1 MPHKHKR
8 KRGDESD
15 FDLPPS
21 QRARPLPTQPANRL
35 SSHSSTKSKKRNKNR
50 SSADDAP
57 RAFRRL
63 MAVAQGKKFRPGLD
77 DGNTQKAAPS
87 ADTAI
92 EAPRI
97 RPGEDLRSYAQ
108 RVDAALPVAGLTKKT
123 VIKDGKDEI
132 GLKVHRTRK
141 ERKMHKLYDQWRAE
155 DRKIKDQREEELE
168 EAAQREIEDD
178 AAGIAPI
185 PVDDGQGSSKK
196 KKSKRRGG
204 GGDDDDDPWLQLKKQ
219 RAEAKVG
226 LHDVAQAP
234 PSLNK
239 KKLRPLTAVRGAAVA
254 VDNVPKAAGSLRR
267 REELQAVRDDVVE
280 AYRRSIANLVTDIQ
294 KSSAAPGGLVSK
306 PRDDEQQN
314 NGKKPGFDDRATGII
329 YGWLVERD
337 DVSVGHH
344 REFNHLSL
352 QEVLALSQS
361 QCSPN
366 QRNEGA
372 NGNTDQMAV
381 DAEAMSNANISTAPP
396 TTDVRVYTSEQTMWE
411 SICGHTIDFKRVPKS
426 EWILLLGIA
435 STRKEGILQGDLG
448 RLVDQDKRSV
458 PKRTDALVTKGYIV
472 KRTTLVRRTKT
483 SKLWLNAFAPPLPKE
498 AGSLTNDS
506 GIEMNLSRQV
516 LLANLDAVPWHSRW
530 TGESMDYIA
539 LATTIMAL
547 SKEWGVLRIL
557 DLKHKLGVIGMRW
570 QMKVV
575 AKICRFLNSRGA
587 AQFVAAKLDDKVYK
601 DCIKYTRDLT
611 PRDWATF
618 LATGK
623 RTSRIF
629 RTVESNADDEAEG
642 LEQEGVSDINVSYLN
657 ATPPW
662 ALDQPLPAYVVQSVA
677 SFGPKGLSN
686 SDLYSLTLGT
696 SFSRFFSSMTT
707 VLSTSD
713 LQPRHLSHMQLG
725 SEHVRIGKVASYR
738 YFIRQ
743 NDPASSN
750 DLNGASEPRL
760 SRERGESGMYG
771 FTPAT
776 QAAQTSL
783 DGPTLSDLCAGIHA
797 RWRPGGSIRRVKTPS
812 MKPQPSRKLRDPL
825 SVVAGKASADSEA
838 SGPQNERPSSA
849 PVATETG
856 TDTEVPVH
864 QDETLQN
871 APTPDSVT
879 NVVEA
884 SVLQDERPDGVLS
897 PEASAGTEVPVLQNE
912 RLRIALSPKAGT
924 DMEALAPQH
933 GKPSFMVTLKVSPR
947 SLQDCLARD
956 LPSTPGIPD
965 LPERPSRSTTPI
977 TFDHLA
983 AISHIDPVPDQDPTA
998 TEGLD
1003 TELTTN
1009 DTPETSDRGR
1019 GRGRGRGRAR
1029 GRGRGRGRGRRS
1041 GGLNEFA
1048 TTVPRQYTCEK
1059 CGGTWKNDIGL
1070 KYHVEKSQTPCN
1082 PSFDPSTK
1090 REPRA
1095 RTRTGVPKEI
1105 LVEDSH
1111 DLEAEGASSNPTK
1124 EFSGADA
1131 QAPGHSQSCRG
1142 GKESNKNQTEES
1154 SDDENDENEEENP
1167 SRPSTLTW
1175 RRPPTQHMAQT
1186 VQSYAIRINQGHLLS
1201 GIASRPR
1208 QLFPR
1213 QRGTSFQQDSATP
1226 LATPVQLDSIQH
1238 QIPPDPTELSHD
1250 LNDFSQ
1256 YSYSCEPQES
1266 TRTPLAQIVDEDLS
1280 QPDGALAISQPT
1292 GNLQET
1298 RGTESE
1304 EKRKPPSRAE
1314 IRALI
1319 VDVVNSI
1326 LLRHDGLTAGE
1337 SALWQ
1342 AFLEEWYAC
1351 RPGEK
1356 APASKVFK
1364 AALGWMVEHGVVA
1377 EHWHGFRKRDGTF
1390 SRCQIITWPDM
1401 DAFSPECL
1409 RLVEYIKEEDSL
1421 LVPDA
1426 EDDPSSVQMTVRGRR
1441 AAVRG
1446 RRPLMKE
1453 VATLSAPVYTAQL
1466 AAKKAD
1472 DVATGE
1478 SPRGRRKT
1486 RQRVSLLDEYRNTF
1500 RRDPTLEDVSQARK
1514 QPDGD
1519 FDQVLGAS
1527 VKQPPSLGLSGEIR
1541 FLDPNTYLDEDYIE
1555 EEAPRSSP
1563 GAPEHSIFSMN
1574 GRRRLHEE
1582 QDGRGS
1588 RTDREL
1594 WLPKVDL
1601 PTNVITGVNGSW
1613 PSLDLGFFERLDS
1626 SHTVH
1631 GWMPDKHWFALYNDA
1646 YEIEKAAVVN
1656 RRNKKYSPNA
1666 LSYANYRQ
1674 FLGRLRACRKR
1685 ELACSE
1691 TFIRMFGQKSLFYDI
1706 FVDFRVL
1713 PGETFVHVP
1722 DLDWPEDGQLTLEK
1736 STVLL
1741 AELDALAPSSSS
1753 DDEGEDDED
1762 EANPSIPAS
1771 SATRPRLTA
1780 ASVKQGDRPMVDR
1793 VPLKTRALTQLG
1805 HLEEGV
1811 SAHPSSTSG
1820 DGGALENSTEVL
1832 TAFVVVRVLL
1842 GGTEKAV
1849 DWGLLLHI
1857 FPHLGMVALRKFWAN
1872 AVKEQGPQIA
1882 RLTQEFQDNFLAA
1895 YENDE
1900 IPVLDYDN
1908 PMEYDWLELIQWASQ
1923 LSRHDGDGLPTS
1935 RELLTTR
1942 FTLQDNAST
1951 AEDWRERY
1959 FHVQT
1964 SVFARFEAATSEPSA
1979 ISACE
1984 ISKELQQDTRMED
1997 VDVAASWIRS
2007 LCYTED
2013 MRYSVWEIK
2022 ERFNKLCERDRGDP
2036 KLQQE
2041 ALPHAF
2047 EQLVQQRVICRIK
2060 KPPPG
2065 GLPYRLSEWYIGNL
2079 GKLVQRSKYA
2089 EAYTFKNSMDAA
2101 FRQGRPLRVP
2111 YTLTDGAMMAL
2122 TNLNAYRRITL
2133 VPLGVP
2139 DIPFGFEPGNYES
2152 RKFPKSYYHFGI
2164 EAVPTDDYLYNDEI
2178 DALAT
2183 SISEGLPAETSAGGL
2198 PRWIDLFGHENLRAW
2213 TDILAAF
2220 CFICA
2225 TRGPLTVEAIGS
2237 ALSPHLEP
2245 FEIRLIVQ
2253 WGQKAGVLRDL
2264 DMGMGI
2270 TVEEWWWLAVP
2281 WQDQRVTTK
2290 TKH

>member
-1 MPHKHKR
+1 M
-8 KRGDESD
+8 
-15 FDLPPS
+15 
-21 QRARPLPTQPANRL
+21 
-35 SSHSSTKSKKRNKNR
+35 
-50 SSADDAP
+50 
-57 RAFRRL
+57 
-63 MAVAQGKKFRPGLD
+63 
-77 DGNTQKAAPS
+77 
-87 ADTAI
+87 
-92 EAPRI
+92 
-97 RPGEDLRSYAQ
+97 
-108 RVDAALPVAGLTKKT
+108 
-123 VIKDGKDEI
+123 
-132 GLKVHRTRK
+132 
-141 ERKMHKLYDQWRAE
+141 
-155 DRKIKDQREEELE
+155 
-168 EAAQREIEDD
+168 
-178 AAGIAPI
+178 
-185 PVDDGQGSSKK
+185 
-196 KKSKRRGG
+196 
-204 GGDDDDDPWLQLKKQ
+204 
-219 RAEAKVG
+219 
-226 LHDVAQAP
+226 
-234 PSLNK
+234 
-239 KKLRPLTAVRGAAVA
+239 
-254 VDNVPKAAGSLRR
+254 
-267 REELQAVRDDVVE
+267 
-280 AYRRSIANLVTDIQ
+280 VTDIQ
-294 KSSAAPGGLVSK
+294 KSSAAPRGLASQ
-306 PRDDEQQN
+306 PHDDEQQN
-314 NGKKPGFDDRATGII
+314 DGKQPGFDDRATGII

-337 DVSVGHH
+337 DVSVGHN

-372 NGNTDQMAV
+372 SENTDQMALH
-381 DAEAMSNANISTAPP
+381 AEVMPGTYISTAHP

-435 STRKEGILQGDLG
+435 STRTEGILQGDLG

-498 AGSLTNDS
+498 AGSVTNDS
-506 GIEMNLSRQV
+506 GVEMNLSRQV

-629 RTVESNADDEAEG
+629 RTVESNADDDAEG

-677 SFGPKGLSN
+677 SFGQKGLSN

-743 NDPASSN
+743 NDPVSSK
-750 DLNGASEPRL
+750 DLDGVSEPRL
-760 SRERGESGMYG
+760 SEERSESGMYG
-771 FTPAT
+771 FTTAT
-776 QAAQTSL
+776 QASQTSL
-783 DGPTLSDLCAGIHA
+783 NGPTLSNLCAGIHA
-797 RWRPGGSIRRVKTPS
+797 RWQPGGSIRRVKTLS

-825 SVVAGKASADSEA
+825 SVIAGKASADSEA
-838 SGPQNERPSSA
+838 LGPQDERPSSA
-849 PVATETG
+849 PVATEAG
-856 TDTEVPVH
+856 TDIEVPVH
-864 QDETLQN
+864 QDETLHN
-871 APTPDSVT
+871 APSPDAVADV
-879 NVVEA
+879 VVEP
-884 SVLQDERPDGVLS
+884 SVFREERLDSVLS
-897 PEASAGTEVPVLQNE
+897 PEAIAGTKVPVLQNE
-912 RLRIALSPKAGT
+912 SLCVVLSPKVGT
-924 DMEALAPQH
+924 DIEAPAPQH
-933 GKPSFMVTLKVSPR
+933 GRTSFTVTLKVSPQ
-947 SLQDCLARD
+947 SLRDCLAGG

-965 LPERPSRSTTPI
+965 LPEQPNQSPTPNK
-977 TFDHLA
+977 FDHLA
-983 AISHIDPVPDQDPTA
+983 AISHNDPVPDQDPA
-998 TEGLD
+998 AIEGLD
-1003 TELTTN
+1003 TDLATN
-1009 DTPETSDRGR
+1009 HTLETSDRGR

-1048 TTVPRQYTCEK
+1048 TTVLRQYTCEK

-1095 RTRTGVPKEI
+1095 RTRTVVPKDI
-1105 LVEDSH
+1105 LIEDSH
-1111 DLEAEGASSNPTK
+1111 DLEAEGASSTPTK
-1124 EFSGADA
+1124 ELSGADA
-1131 QAPGHSQSCRG
+1131 QAPGHNQSSRG
-1142 GKESNKNQTEES
+1142 GKESSRAHTEAS
-1154 SDDENDENEEENP
+1154 SDDENDENEGENP
-1167 SRPSTLTW
+1167 TRPSTISW

-1186 VQSYAIRINQGHLLS
+1186 VQSDAIRINQGHLLS
-1201 GIASRPR
+1201 GVATRPR
-1208 QLFPR
+1208 QLFAR
-1213 QRGTSFQQDSATP
+1213 KRGSSFQQDSATH
-1226 LATPVQLDSIQH
+1226 LLTPVQLDSIRH
-1238 QIPPDPTELSHD
+1238 QISADPTELAHD
-1250 LNDFSQ
+1250 LNDISQ
-1256 YSYSCEPQES
+1256 YSYNCEPQES
-1266 TRTPLAQIVDEDLS
+1266 TRTPLSQIVDEDLS

-1304 EKRKPPSRAE
+1304 EKQKPPSRAE

-1319 VDVVNSI
+1319 VDIVSSI
-1326 LLRHDGLTAGE
+1326 LLQHDGLTAGE

-1342 AFLEEWYAC
+1342 AFLGEWYAC

-1377 EHWHGFRKRDGTF
+1377 EHWHGFRRRDGTF

-1401 DAFSPECL
+1401 DAFSPQCL
-1409 RLVEYIKEEDSL
+1409 RLVEYIKEEDNL

-1426 EDDPSSVQMTVRGRR
+1426 EDDPSSVQLTVRGRR

-1478 SPRGRRKT
+1478 SSRGRRKT

-1500 RRDPTLEDVSQARK
+1500 RRDPTLEDVSQASK
-1514 QPDGD
+1514 QPVGD

-1527 VKQPPSLGLSGEIR
+1527 VEQPPSLGLSGEIR

-1563 GAPEHSIFSMN
+1563 GSPEHSIFSRN

-1582 QDGRGS
+1582 QDGRDS
-1588 RTDREL
+1588 RTDREP

-1613 PSLDLGFFERLDS
+1613 PGLDLGFFERLDS

-1656 RRNKKYSPNA
+1656 RRNKKYSANA

-1674 FLGRLRACRKR
+1674 FLGRLRACKKR

-1691 TFIRMFGQKSLFYDI
+1691 TFIRMFGQRSLFHDI

-1722 DLDWPEDGQLTLEK
+1722 DLDWPEDGQLTPEK
-1736 STVLL
+1736 ATALL

-1762 EANPSIPAS
+1762 ESHPSIVAS

-1805 HLEEGV
+1805 HQEEGV

-1820 DGGALENSTEVL
+1820 DSGALENSTEVL
-1832 TAFVVVRVLL
+1832 NAFIVVRVLL

-1857 FPHLGMVALRKFWAN
+1857 FPHLDMVALRKFWAN

-1942 FTLQDNAST
+1942 FTLQDNASM

-1997 VDVAASWIRS
+1997 IDVAASWIRS

-2022 ERFNKLCERDRGDP
+2022 ERFNELCGRDRGDP
-2036 KLQQE
+2036 NLQQE

-2089 EAYTFKNSMDAA
+2089 EAYTFKSSMDAA

-2122 TNLNAYRRITL
+2122 TNLNAYRRINL
-2133 VPLGVP
+2133 VPLDVP

-2183 SISEGLPAETSAGGL
+2183 SIAEGLPAETSVGGL

-2253 WGQKAGVLRDL
+2253 WGQKAGVLRGL
-2264 DMGMGI
+2264 DQGMGI